1 MKKIKPDMD
10 VQYKIFELF
19 IKNKRLRFS
28 DIEKALQMKSNTL
41 AYHLDAMVKQGMLV
55 KEYDDY
61 VLTKNAET
69 MMPVFAQLTG
79 KEKGVLPVVLAAI
92 IHDGQILML
101 KRAKR
106 PYQGYW
112 GMPGG
117 KLQLQESIPDCAL
130 REAEEETGLKCSFSH
145 TAAVIHERVKEGE
158 EYKHAFVLFLT
169 VIKPSTIKL
178 KESGEGKLE
187 WFRLDNLQPDR
198 IIPSDY
204 NMIKE
209 HIKDTSKVS
218 NVIMEENSEGQLIS
232 FTKKN

>member
-1 MKKIKPDMD
+1 MD

-19 IKNKRLRFS
+19 IKAKRLRFS
-28 DIEKALQMKSNTL
+28 DIEKATGMKSNLL
-41 AYHLDAMVKQGMLV
+41 AYHLEGLVKQGVLT

-69 MMPVFAQLTG
+69 MMPMFAQLIG
-79 KEKGVLPVVLAAI
+79 KEKGVLPVVLMAI
-92 IHDGQILML
+92 LNEDKILLL
-101 KRAKR
+101 KRNKR

-130 REAEEETGLKCSFSH
+130 REAEEETGLKCNFSH
-145 TAAVIHERVKEGE
+145 IASVIHERVKENE
-158 EYKHAFVLFLT
+158 EYKHAFLLFLT
-169 VIKPSTIKL
+169 VLKPEAIKL
-178 KESGEGKLE
+178 KESEEGKLE
-187 WFRLDNLQPDR
+187 WFPLNNLQADR

-209 HIKDTSKVS
+209 HIEQMTKVS
-218 NVIMEENSEGQLIS
+218 TVIMEENSEGQLIS
-232 FTKKN
+232 FNKKN

>member
-1 MKKIKPDMD
+1 MD
-10 VQYKIFELF
+10 LQYKIFELF

-28 DIEKALQMKSNTL
+28 DIEKALEMKSNL
-41 AYHLDAMVKQGMLV
+41 LSYHLDGMVKQGMLT

-69 MMPVFAQLTG
+69 MMPIFAQLTG
-79 KEKGVLPVVLAAI
+79 KEKGVLPVVLMAI
-92 IHDGQILML
+92 MNEDKILLL
-101 KRAKR
+101 KRTKR

-112 GMPGG
+112 SIPGG

-130 REAEEETGLKCSFSH
+130 REAEEETGLKCQFSH
-145 TAAVIHERVKEGE
+145 IASVIHERVKENE

-169 VIKPSTIKL
+169 VLKPESNKL
-178 KESGEGKLE
+178 KESEEGKLE
-187 WFRLDNLQPDR
+187 WFPLNNLQPER

-209 HIKDTSKVS
+209 HIEQMTKVPT
-218 NVIMEENSEGQLIS
+218 VIMEENSEGQLTS
-232 FTKKN
+232 FTKK